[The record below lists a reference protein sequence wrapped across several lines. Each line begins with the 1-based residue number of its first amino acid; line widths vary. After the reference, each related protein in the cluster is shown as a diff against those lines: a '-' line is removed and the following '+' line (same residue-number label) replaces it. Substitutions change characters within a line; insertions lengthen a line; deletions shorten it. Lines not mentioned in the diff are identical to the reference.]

1 MGEIKHTPDHTGWL
15 LGSPNKF
22 RAAQWFIAE
31 TTYRDRV
38 VLKSLPEEWSYDFTT
53 ADGTYLKAEV
63 VERWM
68 PFPDSQYTHPSPLL
82 AAAPEMKEALEALVS
97 VMETTECDRLFKADY
112 AKAKA
117 ALAKATGARPPLPP
131 TARCE

>member
-1 MGEIKHTPDHTGWL
+1 MGESQHTPDHTGWL
-15 LGSPNKF
+15 LGAPNKF

-31 TTYRDRV
+31 TTYGDRL

-68 PFPDSQYTHPSPLL
+68 PFPDSQYTHPSPLI
-82 AAAPEMKEALEALVS
+82 AAAPQMKEALEEVLRWDAYPNAS
-97 VMETTECDRLFKADY
+97 CRNRIE
-112 AKAKA
+112 A
-117 ALAKATGARPPLPP
+117 ALAKANGTRPPLPP